1 MTSFFGRAA
10 LPLSILCGTT
20 ALASQSINVQTF
32 TPSTSDQF
40 VLIEDANRGTWP
52 KQIKGFLGVNYN
64 YLNEPLVQTDPL
76 LNDRV
81 TTIISSVQTV
91 DAFVGYHVNKR
102 IALVVGAPLMHGV
115 MYPNGTFNA
124 AIGDAR
130 GLAKM
135 RITPDDWRTNI
146 ALIPEIRLPTGSA
159 DNLVSDSSLVLVGRV
174 ALERQFKAFTL
185 GLNLGFLNAS
195 NSLYQTI
202 DYRNRVLLGLG
213 MLVPLNDQFGLNIEY
228 SEQFT
233 YPKNQNLN
241 PNELYL
247 GGRYVYLKN
256 LVLTGGFSLGSITGP
271 TGQDIRIVLG
281 LRYFWMDETP
291 EAPPAPVQEAPKPV
305 AEIAPAPKAAPLAV
319 YTPKKIETLRAIAF
333 AHNDAELT
341 PDALPVLDE
350 VAALMLKHSKEFKR
364 VQIDGHTNKIGP
376 DKLNVELSLK
386 RAQAV
391 RNYLILKKV
400 PAKRL
405 VARGFGARV
414 PKVPYTNPDA
424 EDINRRVEFILV
436 SR

>member
-1 MTSFFGRAA
+1 MTSFLGRVA
-10 LPLSILCGTT
+10 LPSLIFCGMS
-20 ALASQSINVQTF
+20 ASASQSINVQTF

-52 KQIKGFLGVNYN
+52 KKIKGFLGVNYN
-64 YLNEPLVQTDPL
+64 YLNEPLVETDPL

-81 TTIISSVQTV
+81 TSVISSVQTV
-91 DAFVGYHVNKR
+91 DAFVGYHVSPR
-102 IALVVGAPLMHGV
+102 IALVAGAPLLHGV
-115 MYPNGTFNA
+115 MFPNGTFNA

-130 GLAKM
+130 GLAKI

-146 ALIPEIRLPTGSA
+146 ALIPELRFPTGSA
-159 DNLVSDSSLVLVGRV
+159 DNLVSDSSLVFVGRV
-174 ALERQFKAFTL
+174 SLERQFKAFTL
-185 GLNLGFLNAS
+185 GLNLGYLNAA
-195 NSLYQTI
+195 NSVFRTI
-202 DYRNRVLLGLG
+202 DYRSRLLLGLG
-213 MLVPLNDQFGLNIEY
+213 MLVPLNDQFGINVEY
-228 SEQFT
+228 FEQFT
-233 YPKNQNLN
+233 YPQRQNLN

-256 LVLTGGFSLGSITGP
+256 LILTGGFSLGSITGP

-291 EAPPAPVQEAPKPV
+291 EAPPVVQEAPKPI
-305 AEIAPAPKAAPLAV
+305 AEVAPAPKPVPLAV
-319 YTPKKIETLRAIAF
+319 FTPKKIETLRAIAF

-350 VAALMLKHSKEFKR
+350 VAALMLKHNKEFKR

-376 DKLNVELSLK
+376 DKLNVELSLQ

-400 PAKRL
+400 PAKSL

-436 SR
+436 NR